1 MGKVMAKVRLSN
13 VLDEGNARQ
22 GLIPNHAVRG
32 LEIEALVDTGATML
46 ALPEDVVAL
55 LGLTETE
62 RRKVKLADGSVREV
76 GQVSDLRVEIL
87 GRRMTSDALVMPA
100 GSPPL
105 IGQVQLEVLDLVVDA
120 KSRDVMVNP
129 ASPDMPTLDL
139 MAS

>member
-1 MGKVMAKVRLSN
+1 
-13 VLDEGNARQ
+13 
-22 GLIPNHAVRG
+22 
-32 LEIEALVDTGATML
+32 
-46 ALPEDVVAL
+46 
-55 LGLTETE
+55 
-62 RRKVKLADGSVREV
+62 
-76 GQVSDLRVEIL
+76 
-87 GRRMTSDALVMPA
+87 MTSDALVMPA